1 MIHTHTHTHTHI
13 YIYIPETWQQ
23 RGHQGG
29 TCEAVEE
36 GLVALGLLVVVAEA
50 SAFVAYS
57 ILYSLSLSLCD
68 FSCVF
73 WGKKWFI
80 DRSRFGKRWW

>member
-57 ILYSLSLSLCD
+57 ILYSLSLSLSVI
-68 FSCVF
+68 FLVY
-73 WGKKWFI
+73 
-80 DRSRFGKRWW
+80 FGERNGL